1 MMDRPTLEALRGLR
15 AAAWKSFVGL
25 LGDDARNR
33 EVVLAAMAAP
43 TLSRD
48 AARAAARYREH
59 DERIQREELVWS
71 EHLAD
76 SRRREAEGRAL
87 AEAKEGARP

>member
-1 MMDRPTLEALRGLR
+1 MMDKETLTALRGMR
-15 AAAWKSFVGL
+15 AAAWKQFVGI

-48 AARAAARYREH
+48 AARAAARYHEH

-76 SRRREAEGRAL
+76 SRRREAEGQAL
-87 AEAKEGARP
+87 EAAKKEART